1 MIAWKPKSEN
11 PSIASVR
18 YRCLIP
24 LQELRKNSLD
34 IDLFRED
41 EVSKYRAIIFS
52 KLYDENNQKL
62 AIQLKN
68 NQAKIILD
76 LCDNHFYNP
85 YNLREYQKAKG
96 NLIKMIELADWVVC
110 SSFALKKTILTE
122 VNTCGDKITV
132 IEDPVVPCNILNGNS
147 DVKIECNLLNN
158 IGADTKLVRLL
169 WFGAFGSPNAQSG
182 MIDIL
187 KISDI
192 LIDFS
197 KKYPIE
203 LIVCSNN
210 ENLFNEEI
218 KPLPFKSYYI
228 EWSENN
234 LDYLL
239 RNVDAV
245 ILPIS
250 KNPYTNCKTNN
261 RLATAL
267 LYGVQVI
274 SDSIES
280 YEPFRP
286 YAFIDDWELGFT
298 MILERKHEAKEMA
311 MRGRNYVL
319 QNFSKER
326 IADQWAS
333 FLNKIYS

>member
-1 MIAWKPKSEN
+1 MIAWKPKSQN

-24 LQELRKNSLD
+24 LQELRKNGLA
-34 IDLFRED
+34 IDLFD
-41 EVSKYRAIIFS
+41 ADKVSKYRAIIFS

-62 AIQLKN
+62 ALQLKK
-68 NQAKIILD
+68 NQTKIIFD

-85 YNLREYQKAKG
+85 YNLPEYQKAKV
-96 NLIKMIELADWVVC
+96 NLIKMIELADLVVC
-110 SSFALKKTILTE
+110 SSFALKKTILME

-132 IEDPVVPCNILNGNS
+132 IEDPVVPCNILDGNS
-147 DVKIECNLLNN
+147 DVKTECNLLNN
-158 IGADTKLVRLL
+158 IGADVKPARLL

-187 KISDI
+187 KISDL
-192 LIDFS
+192 LIEFN

-210 ENLFNEEI
+210 VNLFNREI

-228 EWSENN
+228 EWSEKN

-245 ILPIS
+245 VLPIS

-261 RLATAL
+261 RLATSL
-267 LYGVQVI
+267 LYGVPVI

-280 YEPFRP
+280 YESFRP
-286 YAFIDDWELGFT
+286 YAFIDDWELGLT
-298 MILERKHEAKEMA
+298 MLIERKYEVKEMA
-311 MRGRNYVL
+311 IRGRIYTL
-319 QNFSKER
+319 ENFSKER
-326 IADQWAS
+326 IANQWAS

>member
-1 MIAWKPKSEN
+1 
-11 PSIASVR
+11 
-18 YRCLIP
+18 
-24 LQELRKNSLD
+24 LRKNGLK

-68 NQAKIILD
+68 NQAKIIFD

-85 YNLREYQKAKG
+85 YNLPEYQKAKV

-110 SSFALKKTILTE
+110 SSFALKKTILME
-122 VNTCGDKITV
+122 LNTCAEKIVV
-132 IEDPVVPCNILNGNS
+132 IEDPVVPCNILHDNL
-147 DVKIECNLLNN
+147 DIKIECNLLND
-158 IGADTKLVRLL
+158 IHADAKPVRLL

-187 KISDI
+187 KISDL
-192 LIDFS
+192 LINFS

-218 KPLPFKSYYI
+218 RPLPFKSYYI
-228 EWSENN
+228 EWSEKN

-239 RNVDAV
+239 SNVDAV
-245 ILPIS
+245 VLPIS

-267 LYGVQVI
+267 LYGVPVI

-280 YEPFRP
+280 YESFRP
-286 YAFIDDWELGFT
+286 YAFIDDWELGLT
-298 MILERKHEAKEMA
+298 MLIERRHEAKEMA
-311 MRGRNYVL
+311 IRGRNYAL
-319 QNFSKER
+319 QNFSKEQ